1 MVLYFSCILLAG
13 LTYKTK
19 LFNIHTTLM
28 STNSLIF
35 FLSFLLL
42 TSSAYQ
48 SVALSFQSIVLFVS
62 AMPLLLILQY
72 LTPVFEYF
80 SPLDIKQSLF
90 QFFLSNRLWY
100 LHQKTSYCWHQF
112 FVMGLHDLL
121 CLGFF
126 YACHL
131 VVQLLKHRSLL
142 QQVFLDLWQLSLS
155 LRKRNKTKRN
165 EVLLML
171 YSIAKN

>member
-1 MVLYFSCILLAG
+1 MALYFSCILLAG

-112 FVMGLHDLL
+112 FKMDPHDLL
-121 CLGFF
+121 F
-126 YACHL
+126 
-131 VVQLLKHRSLL
+131 VQVSFIRFTQLFNCSSTDLFCSKFILIFGNFH
-142 QQVFLDLWQLSLS
+142 FL
-155 LRKRNKTKRN
+155 
-165 EVLLML
+165 
-171 YSIAKN
+171 